1 MEDLAGVGSALW
13 HALYQ
18 CALPIIVS
26 GYLGILTSRLF
37 VDGQNPKTLDAWVR
51 FTVTLLVTTAVV
63 YGLLQL
69 GSSRFSLWG
78 PAPEYTLH
86 TGTAIAALCNLVRSI
101 FALYTYKEGSTRK
114 TVFTGRDLL

>member
-18 CALPIIVS
+18 CALPIIAS
-26 GYLGILTSRLF
+26 GYLGVLASRLF
-37 VDGQNPKTLDAWVR
+37 VEGHNPKTLSAWIR
-51 FTVTLLVTTAVV
+51 FIITLLATTVVV
-63 YGLLQL
+63 YGLLLL
-69 GSSRFSLWG
+69 GSSRYSLWG

-101 FALYTYKEGSTRK
+101 FALYTYQEGSTRK